1 MSKYTTNF
9 YEIDKEIN
17 KDEFMTTS
25 VDDRLDKVR
34 EIIFDFNYP
43 INEEN
48 KKRVEIAILKHYYMN
63 EIGMETI
70 GLFKIYL
77 SDRLNLIMPR
87 YNKLY
92 EYNNAEISPFINS
105 SLEETGTNNQT
116 SSSDMN
122 SSGTDASN
130 RTNSTTNSDT
140 PQGILE
146 DIQNGRYA
154 SYYTYDDLKTNS
166 TNSNTTNSNSNNDTN
181 FTRKLKSLQG
191 MTQAE
196 AFRNYADNLISIDE
210 MLVQEFSDL
219 FLKIW

>member
-116 SSSDMN
+116 SSSDITVQSINTLDSKDEFLYEITILVEN
-122 SSGTDASN
+122 SEKLTKFIND
-130 RTNSTTNSDT
+130 
-140 PQGILE
+140 LE
-146 DIQNGRYA
+146 TLPNITFVERII
-154 SYYTYDDLKTNS
+154 K
-166 TNSNTTNSNSNNDTN
+166 
-181 FTRKLKSLQG
+181 
-191 MTQAE
+191 
-196 AFRNYADNLISIDE
+196 
-210 MLVQEFSDL
+210 
-219 FLKIW
+219 